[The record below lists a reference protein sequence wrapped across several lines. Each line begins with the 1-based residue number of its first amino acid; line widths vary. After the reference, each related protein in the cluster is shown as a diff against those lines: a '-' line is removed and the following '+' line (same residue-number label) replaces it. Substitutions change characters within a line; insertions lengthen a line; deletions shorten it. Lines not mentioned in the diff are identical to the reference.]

1 MGVVADIDPQG
12 PSPGDE
18 REQESPG
25 EGRFWARGCLVVVVV
40 LIFVVVVLP
49 PLIWALGIAA
59 GSK

>member
-1 MGVVADIDPQG
+1 MADIDPQG

-18 REQESPG
+18 CEQASPD
-25 EGRFWARGCLVVVVV
+25 EGRFLARGCLVVVVV